1 VNDGPVRVELVGFG
15 KWRYGCLWRWQRW
28 WIGFGDGFFAAV
40 NTKRKNKKI
49 RMSIQSIQHITSVYP
64 WNNKQPWPLFF
75 FYLQLLNVGAFLL
88 LGMNPR
94 CWETTGTHTVLWQV
108 IKHPRWTGNVVP
120 DTVAGWVRP
129 DTISW
134 FGIPYSITRFGI
146 PYSIAWFGIP
156 YSIAWFGLPHS
167 IAWFGIPYSIA
178 WFGIPYSIAWFG
190 IPYSIAWF

>member
-1 VNDGPVRVELVGFG
+1 MNDGPVRVELVGFG

-40 NTKRKNKKI
+40 NTNRKNKKI

-129 DTISW
+129 DTI
-134 FGIPYSITRFGI
+134 
-146 PYSIAWFGIP
+146 AWFGIP
-156 YSIAWFGLPHS
+156 YSIAWF
-167 IAWFGIPYSIA
+167 
-178 WFGIPYSIAWFG
+178 
-190 IPYSIAWF
+190 